1 MFPFKIGSTIVHSAK
16 RLQQWIAY
24 LEHEKLPSNS
34 GQLGHQQA
42 YLRVLI
48 KDFWPLW
55 PNEIIYTRISSI
67 ETSTTLMHPI
77 QAYYYFINRYYKRVK
92 NYYYFPK
99 KWAQNTTES
108 WNWSSLSFYLCLSS
122 HVVIMTVAV
131 SWINSLKIKWS
142 VSEIFFIHVSNKIII
157 SAYNTH
163 ISFTN

>member
-77 QAYYYFINRYYKRVK
+77 QAYYYFINRYYKSVK
-92 NYYYFPK
+92 I
-99 KWAQNTTES
+99 
-108 WNWSSLSFYLCLSS
+108 L
-122 HVVIMTVAV
+122 
-131 SWINSLKIKWS
+131 
-142 VSEIFFIHVSNKIII
+142 III
-157 SAYNTH
+157 IFQKNEHKILQKVGIDTVWAFIYA
-163 ISFTN
+163 